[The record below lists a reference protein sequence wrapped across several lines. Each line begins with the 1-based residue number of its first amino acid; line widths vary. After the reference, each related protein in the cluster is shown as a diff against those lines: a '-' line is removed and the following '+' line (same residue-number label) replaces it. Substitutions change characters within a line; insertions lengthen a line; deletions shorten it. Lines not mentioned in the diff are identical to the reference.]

1 MQFHRIGIIVLLVCA
16 SIAAG
21 CSSAGPGPHAPII
34 LRGAGSTFDTP
45 FFSKA
50 FARYTQTSGVRVD
63 YASVGSSAGVHEF
76 TNGGVDFGATDIPM
90 TPSELAAYPGGA
102 AGVLQLPIALGGV
115 VIAYNVPGLSD
126 AYIPHH
132 IHLRL
137 TPDVL
142 GKIFSRTI
150 TSWSDS
156 AIAASN
162 PGAKL
167 PSLPIDVINQADSAG
182 TSSVFLD
189 YLNDSSPSWSAY
201 TRRRSMTGWGAPS
214 TLGMIHK
221 IDVAAKILNSRGS
234 IGYVEMA
241 TVIGTKANYAAIR
254 NRAGNFVLPSMLTVR
269 AAAAQ
274 QPTVSPTD
282 SYIDDL
288 GGPNSYPI
296 AGYSWLL
303 IRRSDSDATRGAAVC
318 AFTRWMLTDGQKVA
332 PSIGYVP
339 LPENLANRALAAL
352 GSCTGGS

>member
-1 MQFHRIGIIVLLVCA
+1 MQLNRIRV
-16 SIAAG
+16 IALFL
-21 CSSAGPGPHAPII
+21 CSSLAVGCGGAGPGPAPPIT

-63 YASVGSSAGVHEF
+63 YASVGSSVGVHEF
-76 TNGGVDFGATDIPM
+76 TNSGVDFGATDIPM
-90 TPSELAAYPGGA
+90 TASELALYPGGA
-102 AGVLQLPIALGGV
+102 AGVVQLPIALGGV

-126 AYIPHH
+126 AYIPHR
-132 IHLRL
+132 IHLLL

-142 GKIFSRTI
+142 GKIFSGTI
-150 TSWSDS
+150 TSWSDPE
-156 AIAASN
+156 IAASN

-167 PSLPIDVINQADSAG
+167 PSLPINVVNQADSAG
-182 TSSVFLD
+182 TTSVIMD
-189 YLNDSSPSWSAY
+189 YLNDSSPSWRAY
-201 TRRRSMTGWGAPS
+201 ALKHKTGWGAAS
-214 TLGMIHK
+214 TLGMPHK
-221 IDVAAKILNSRGS
+221 IEVAAKILNSRGS
-234 IGYVEMA
+234 IGFVEMA

-282 SYIDDL
+282 FYIDDL

-303 IRRSDSDATRGAAVC
+303 IRRSDPDATRGAAMC
-318 AFTRWMLTDGQKVA
+318 AFARWMLTDGQKVA
-332 PSIGYVP
+332 PSVGYVP
-339 LPENLANRALAAL
+339 LPANLANRALTVL
-352 GSCTGGS
+352 GPCSGGT

>member
-1 MQFHRIGIIVLLVCA
+1 MQFHRIGIIVFFVCA

-21 CSSAGPGPHAPII
+21 CTSAGPGPPAPNT

-63 YASVGSSAGVHEF
+63 YASVGSSVGVHEF

-90 TPSELAAYPGGA
+90 TASELAAYPGGA
-102 AGVLQLPIALGGV
+102 AGVVQLPIALGGV

-126 AYIPHH
+126 AYIPHR

-142 GKIFSRTI
+142 GKIFSGTI
-150 TSWSDS
+150 TSWSDPE
-156 AIAASN
+156 IAASN

-167 PSLPIDVINQADSAG
+167 PSLPIDVVNQADSAG
-182 TSSVFLD
+182 TTSVFMD
-189 YLNDSSPSWSAY
+189 YLKDSSPSWSAY
-201 TRRRSMTGWGAPS
+201 ALRHRTGWGAAS

-274 QPTVSPTD
+274 QPTISP
-282 SYIDDL
+282 SGFYIDDL

-303 IRRSDSDATRGAAVC
+303 IRRSDPDAVRGAAIC
-318 AFTRWMLTDGQKVA
+318 SFARWMLTEGQKVA
-332 PSIGYVP
+332 PSVGYVP
-339 LPENLANRALAAL
+339 LPANLANRALAVL
-352 GSCTGGS
+352 GSCSGGT